1 VSDLRTLKQ
10 GRGGPHVRCVQGRFS
25 LFSEDEDAAGSIE
38 PEPDFVSALETSR
51 SADILH
57 HRLPAAPA
65 GLLSIFHPLAYRG
78 VVAGW
83 PVTWREQWGRRAN
96 ELEETGLFW
105 RDAEAQAFVEVW
117 NIFRQGHPSL
127 PLASSDPERN

>member
-1 VSDLRTLKQ
+1 M
-10 GRGGPHVRCVQGRFS
+10 G
-25 LFSEDEDAAGSIE
+25 DEEAAGAIE
-38 PEPDFVSALETSR
+38 QPELDLVSALEASR

-57 HRLPAAPA
+57 HRLPAASA

-83 PVTWREQWGRRAN
+83 PDTWRERWGRRAN
-96 ELEETGLFW
+96 ELEETGLSW

-117 NIFRQGHPSL
+117 NIFRQGHPTL
-127 PLASSDPERN
+127 PLASSDAERN